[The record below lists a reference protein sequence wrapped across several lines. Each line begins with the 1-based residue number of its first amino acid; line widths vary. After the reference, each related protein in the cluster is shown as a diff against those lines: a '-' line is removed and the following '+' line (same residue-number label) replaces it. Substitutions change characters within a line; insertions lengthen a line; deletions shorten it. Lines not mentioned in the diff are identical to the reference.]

1 MSLWKRFLQ
10 LRLKLMILRH
20 GGWSLFN
27 YVPFINHY
35 IIIIRG
41 TLTKGPIL
49 SDINKATGAYVSVR
63 GRFMTP
69 EEKAKS
75 TAE

>member
-1 MSLWKRFLQ
+1 MGGAYLIMFLSL
-10 LRLKLMILRH
+10 
-20 GGWSLFN
+20 
-27 YVPFINHY
+27 
-35 IIIIRG
+35 IIILLLISG

-49 SDINKATGAYVSVR
+49 SEINKATGAYVSVR